1 MKKNTKKISV
11 KMNKLVSHR
20 PTTKI
25 CLMFI
30 DLDLDLDV
38 KLQSPFGC
46 QRNWFP
52 FPLFLSNQETKSI
65 PVKLEEILK
74 SYDATIPTITLG

>member
-1 MKKNTKKISV
+1 M
-11 KMNKLVSHR
+11 
-20 PTTKI
+20 
-25 CLMFI
+25 CL
-30 DLDLDLDV
+30 DERDLDLDV

-46 QRNWFP
+46 QCNWFP